1 MWNRHPG
8 ASIGIPTG
16 ERFFALDFDRLDAL
30 GELPG
35 ELPATWTVRTPS
47 GGFHLYFQAAE
58 GVTNSTGGL
67 PQGIDVR
74 GTGGYV
80 IVPPSPGY
88 EVVNRSPTAKAP
100 RWLLE
105 MIRGSSEGPGVS
117 LSASPRLP
125 RARRPEISGGPI
137 PEGERNRALFF
148 AALDVKDD
156 GCDAGEVLE
165 RIQSANEHRCSP
177 PLDTRE
183 VERISRSAMRYP
195 VRSGKATPEMIEAVR
210 ELVAAW
216 WDHLWK
222 GLGGQSDRDVLRVLL
237 ELALRYGRL
246 NEDGSVDISASV
258 RSISLAA
265 SVSYQTVSGGCTR
278 RLAEWVEKLPADRAE
293 HSATWRLS
301 APSRPPN
308 TNSTER
314 GAALVFKTS
323 DAPPT
328 MPAETPC
335 WRHRGLVGKG
345 AGGVEAL
352 LELHGAMSRDEV
364 AAALG
369 WKNAREV
376 ERRYLR
382 LLESRGLAEPRED
395 GRYALVE
402 GHAEAVEEIQAAP
415 YAVLLC
421 GERWEWDALSETW
434 GWEPDVYGASRSEDE
449 RTEADAAAHVRQR
462 EEFRAELVRRELER
476 EASDE
481 DVAFEEL
488 IPATST
494 MLSANRTGR
503 YLLARG
509 WQRLSRR
516 EWAHPETGELLTIDR
531 AMHEAVA

>member
-1 MWNRHPG
+1 M
-8 ASIGIPTG
+8 
-16 ERFFALDFDRLDAL
+16 
-30 GELPG
+30 
-35 ELPATWTVRTPS
+35 V
-47 GGFHLYFQAAE
+47 
-58 GVTNSTGGL
+58 
-67 PQGIDVR
+67 
-74 GTGGYV
+74 
-80 IVPPSPGY
+80 
-88 EVVNRSPTAKAP
+88 
-100 RWLLE
+100 
-105 MIRGSSEGPGVS
+105 
-117 LSASPRLP
+117 
-125 RARRPEISGGPI
+125 
-137 PEGERNRALFF
+137 
-148 AALDVKDD
+148 
-156 GCDAGEVLE
+156 
-165 RIQSANEHRCSP
+165 
-177 PLDTRE
+177 
-183 VERISRSAMRYP
+183 
-195 VRSGKATPEMIEAVR
+195 EAVR
-210 ELVAAW
+210 GLVGDW
-216 WDHLWK
+216 WEHPWK
-222 GLGGQSDRDVLRVLL
+222 GLGGQSDRDVVRTLL

-246 NEDGSVDISASV
+246 NGDGSVDVSASV
-258 RSISLAA
+258 RSVSLAA

-314 GAALVFKTS
+314 GGAVVFKER
-323 DAPPT
+323 DASLALPE
-328 MPAETPC
+328 ETPC

-352 LELHGAMSRDEV
+352 LEMRGPMSRDEV

-382 LLESRGLAEPRED
+382 LLERRGLAELRED

-434 GWEPDVYGASRSEDE
+434 EWEPDVYGASRSEDE
-449 RTEADAAAHVRQR
+449 RTEADAAAHVRHR
-462 EEFRAELVRRELER
+462 EEFRAELVWRELEQY
-476 EASDE
+476 DTE
-481 DVAFEEL
+481 DAAFEEL

-516 EWAHPETGELLTIDR
+516 EWAHPATGEVMPIDR
-531 AMHEAVA
+531 AMLEASA